1 MNVTVEKPPPSHS
14 FTEGA
19 PLMARTPVLRRPG
32 NLHHSP
38 RPRRRRVALLAA
50 AVLALAAGLAAA
62 AVPAGAATAPQVIT
76 ISPTTTGTALTDASA
91 GLSFEASDLALPGF
105 TAGNLASYLDTIS
118 PSSVMRIGGNTVD
131 ETFWT
136 STGATAP
143 SWAIATITP
152 ADLTALAGLAQAS
165 GWKVIL
171 GVNLKEYDPAS
182 AANEAQY
189 AQQALGSSLQAI
201 EIGNEPDLYSQYE
214 SDPSQYLTDFAAY
227 VSAIEQAAPGVP
239 IEGTDEAGAPDS
251 SFQQAFV
258 TAQQALPAP
267 QVTEL
272 TSHYYPLT
280 SSTCGGSPTVAEL
293 LGTTVRDDESSEA
306 EEAVAAAE
314 PLGVPAVIDEG
325 NSVVCEGQQ
334 GVSDVFAS
342 ALWEIDDQLVMARD
356 GVAGDYMHGTV
367 VQCDT
372 AKPLFMYYTPL
383 CAPTAADATAG
394 DLAAQPEYYGLAALR
409 DVGAG
414 SFLNLS
420 NPVWA
425 DVRAYAVQH
434 SNGTMAVVL
443 DDVDDP
449 STTGSTTVQLDLPA
463 SYGWASQV
471 NLTASGGLTATSG
484 ITLGGQ
490 AVSAGGTLAA
500 PAPDGFDVSGDT
512 ATVTVPAGTAEIL
525 TFSPAASENTTLVG
539 GLSGKCLSVTGGST
553 TPGATTEIYTCNG
566 SGSEN
571 WALDSDGAIVGG
583 LSGDCLQ
590 VAGGSTSD
598 YAGVD
603 IDPCNGATDQQW
615 TVTPSGTIV
624 GVQSGLCL
632 SVLGASTANYATTD
646 LYTCNGSGSE
656 SWSQQPAT

>member
-1 MNVTVEKPPPSHS
+1 MS
-14 FTEGA
+14 
-19 PLMARTPVLRRPG
+19 RRPR
-32 NLHHSP
+32 SP
-38 RPRRRRVALLAA
+38 YRPGRPVVLLAA
-50 AVLALAAGLAAA
+50 AALGLATGLAAVAPSADA
-62 AVPAGAATAPQVIT
+62 AAPPVIT
-76 ISPTTTGTALTDASA
+76 ISPTSTGTSLSGASA

-105 TAGNLASYLDTIS
+105 AGGDLASYLDTIS

-136 STGATAP
+136 STGETAP

-152 ADLTALAGLAQAS
+152 ADLTALAGLARAS

-171 GVNLKEYDPAS
+171 GVNLKQYNPAR

-189 AQQALGSSLQAI
+189 AQAALGSSLQAI

-214 SDPSQYLTDFAAY
+214 SNPSQYLTDFAAY
-227 VSAIEQAAPGVP
+227 VSAIRQAAPGVP
-239 IEGTDEAGAPDS
+239 IEGTDAAGAPDG

-258 TAQQALPAP
+258 SVQKAQSAP
-267 QVTEL
+267 QINEL
-272 TSHYYPLT
+272 TNHYYPLT
-280 SSTCGGSPTVAEL
+280 SSTCGGSPTIAQL
-293 LGTTVRDDESSEA
+293 LGTTVRDNEESEA
-306 EEAVAAAE
+306 DEAAAAAA
-314 PLGVPAVIDEG
+314 PLHVPAVIDEG

-334 GVSDVFAS
+334 GVSNVFAA
-342 ALWEIDDQLVMARD
+342 ALWEIDDQLVTARE

-367 VQCDT
+367 VQCNT

-394 DLAAQPEYYGLAALR
+394 DLAAQPEYYGLAAVH
-409 DVGAG
+409 DVGIGA
-414 SFLNLS
+414 FLNLS

-434 SNGTMAVVL
+434 SNGTMTVVL

-449 STTGSTTVQLDLPA
+449 TATGPTTVQLDLGA

-471 NLTASGGLTATSG
+471 DLSASGGLTATTG

-490 AVSAGGTLAA
+490 TVQASGAL
-500 PAPDGFDVSGDT
+500 PAPKPAGFGVGGDT
-512 ATVTVPAGTAEIL
+512 VTVTVPAGSAEIL
-525 TFSPAASENTTLVG
+525 TFSSAAAENTTLVG
-539 GLSGKCLSVTGGST
+539 GLSGKCLSVTGAST
-553 TPGATTEIYTCNG
+553 APGAAADIYTCNG
-566 SGSEN
+566 SSSEN
-571 WALDSDGAIVGG
+571 WTVESGGAIVGG
-583 LSGDCLQ
+583 PSGDCLQ
-590 VAGGSTSD
+590 VAGGSTSN
-598 YAGVD
+598 YAGID
-603 IDPCNGATDQQW
+603 IEPCNGGAGQQW

-632 SVLGASTANYATTD
+632 SVLGASTANNATAD

-656 SWSQQPAT
+656 SWSQQPAA

>member
-1 MNVTVEKPPPSHS
+1 MT
-14 FTEGA
+14 
-19 PLMARTPVLRRPG
+19 RTTVLRHPG
-32 NLHHSP
+32 G
-38 RPRRRRVALLAA
+38 PRRRGRLVALLAA
-50 AVLALAAGLAAA
+50 TALALATGLAAA
-62 AVPAGAATAPQVIT
+62 PAAGAASAPPVIT
-76 ISPTTTGTALTDASA
+76 ISSTTTGTSLTQASA

-105 TAGNLASYLDTIS
+105 TGGDLAAYLDTIS

-136 STGATAP
+136 ATGETAP

-152 ADLTALAGLAQAS
+152 ADLTALAGLAKAS

-171 GVNLKEYDPAS
+171 GVNLKQYDPAR
-182 AANEAQY
+182 AASEAQY
-189 AQQALGSSLQAI
+189 ARAALGSSLQAI
-201 EIGNEPDLYSQYE
+201 EIGNEPDLYAQYE

-227 VSAIEQAAPGVP
+227 VAAIKQAAPGVP
-239 IEGTDEAGAPDS
+239 IEGTDAAGAPDG

-258 TAQQALPAP
+258 SAQEALPAP
-267 QVTEL
+267 QVNEL

-280 SSTCGGSPTVAEL
+280 SSTCGGSPTIAEL
-293 LGTTVRDDESSEA
+293 LGTTVRNDEKSQA
-306 EEAVAAAE
+306 DEAVAAAS

-334 GVSDVFAS
+334 GVSNVFGS
-342 ALWEIDDQLVMARD
+342 ALWEIDDQLVMARE

-394 DLAAQPEYYGLAALR
+394 DLAAQPEYYGLAAVH
-409 DVGAG
+409 DVGTG
-414 SFLNLS
+414 PFLNLS

-434 SNGTMAVVL
+434 SNGTMTVVL

-449 STTGSTTVQLDLPA
+449 STTGPATVQLDLGA

-471 NLTASGGLTATSG
+471 DLSASGGLTATSG

-490 AVSAGGTLAA
+490 AVQADGAL
-500 PAPDGFDVSGDT
+500 PAPSPAGFNVGGD
-512 ATVTVPAGTAEIL
+512 TVTVTVAAGSAQIL
-525 TFSPAASENTTLVG
+525 TFSSASAENTTLVG
-539 GLSGKCLSVTGGST
+539 GLSGKCLSVTGAST
-553 TPGATTEIYTCNG
+553 APGAAAEIYTCNG

-571 WALDSDGAIVGG
+571 WTLEPDGEIVGG

-590 VAGGSTSD
+590 VAGGSTSV

-603 IDPCNGATDQQW
+603 IEPCNGAADQQW
-615 TVTPSGTIV
+615 AVTGAGTIV

-632 SVLGASTANYATTD
+632 SVLGASTANFATAD
-646 LYTCNGSGSE
+646 IYTCNGSSSE
-656 SWSQQPAT
+656 SWSQQAAA